1 LNLMDLAATAR
12 SKVCGTCKEEH
23 SIDNFPNDKRYPD
36 GKSYRC
42 KPCHSSYN
50 KAYKQRKTEELKQ
63 YRLEKRYGL
72 STTEYQEMAE
82 ATPHCP
88 ICGSEEP
95 LVIDHD
101 HSTGKVRGLICQPCN
116 KGLGFFRDNIES
128 MKNAIAYLEQ

>member
-1 LNLMDLAATAR
+1 MLQPAIAQ
-12 SKVCGTCKEEH
+12 SKVCGTCKTVH
-23 SIDNFPNDKRYPD
+23 DIDNFPNDKRYPD

-42 KPCHSSYN
+42 KPCHSAYN
-50 KAYKQRKTEELKQ
+50 KAYKARKSTELKE
-63 YRLEKRYGL
+63 YRIGVKYGL
-72 STTEYQEMAE
+72 TPNEYQEMVKT
-82 ATPHCP
+82 TPHCP

-101 HSTGKVRGLICQPCN
+101 HSTGEVRGLICQPCN